1 MERQDRRV
9 EDSGNQDVSACQVTA
24 AAGWFLNQEP
34 SSQRIQE
41 LALGY
46 TGQEPDKASLR
57 YLHPDPALLCEDK
70 EFIGEKKNTGILYHN
85 TLPLDEIF
93 SQ

>member
-1 MERQDRRV
+1 MSYFEVERQDRRV

-24 AAGWFLNQEP
+24 AADWFLNQEP

-46 TGQEPDKASLR
+46 TGQEPDKVSVYVTR
-57 YLHPDPALLCEDK
+57 IPTQLCYVRIK
-70 EFIGEKKNTGILYHN
+70 SSSGKINK
-85 TLPLDEIF
+85 
-93 SQ
+93 